1 MHKILFMD
9 QIVIYILLA
18 WNLECKLRTN
28 RKCNLP
34 VGFSK
39 YKFNKKLLSGVTLNN
54 VTPIN
59 GF

>member
-9 QIVIYILLA
+9 RIVIYILLA

-28 RKCNLP
+28 RKCNLT

-39 YKFNKKLLSGVTLNN
+39 YKFNKKLLSGVTLSSVESTNS
-54 VTPIN
+54 
-59 GF
+59 F